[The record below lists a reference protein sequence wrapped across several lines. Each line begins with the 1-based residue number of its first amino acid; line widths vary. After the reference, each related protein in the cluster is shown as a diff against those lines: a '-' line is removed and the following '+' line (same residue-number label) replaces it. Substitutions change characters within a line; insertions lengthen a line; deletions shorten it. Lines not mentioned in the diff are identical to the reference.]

1 MRVVSLCVVVLMGL
15 AVIFSACAKQD
26 SRVVAQVGGR
36 TITVAQLQERFAG
49 TRPVSPEEEL
59 ERKRQVLENMIND
72 ELMILGAIEAGLDKE
87 QAFLAKMKEFERN
100 SLLEA
105 LYIKEIVEK
114 STPSEKEIKKYYD
127 KLGLEVKAS
136 HILVKTEQ
144 EAQEIFKQLSEGAD
158 FAALA
163 KEKST
168 DRGNKDKGGDL
179 GYFTWGKMVSPFQDT
194 AFATK
199 VGAISHPVET
209 RFGWHIIKMED
220 RRETQRR
227 EYEKEKPRIEKMLRD
242 EKTKQLSADYITK
255 IKEKADI
262 HMNPEVMQVVLNK
275 FLANKQEPEDF
286 TDEERAMTLVTFR
299 GGKWTVDTFLA
310 WTKTIPAMY
319 RPRIKDLD
327 DLDAMIRNVLTGE
340 LLENNA
346 RKKGLH
352 NSKEVVN
359 KIRLEKDNALKQL
372 FRQRGMPSDT
382 TVTEQEMQA
391 YYQDHIA
398 MYTDPEKVRVREIQV
413 DTEQEAKDILKQLR
427 AGADFAKLAQEK
439 SQRSW
444 AAKKGGD
451 LGYVDKRQYPRVSE
465 AAFKLNV
472 GQLGGPIKDGNKY
485 SVIKVLDKKASS
497 PRPLEEIKSNL
508 RAAIMRERREQT
520 SKTWLEEMR
529 QRKNVKIFTEVLES
543 TVAAP
548 EKEAA

>member
-15 AVIFSACAKQD
+15 AVIFFACAKQD
-26 SRVVAQVGGR
+26 SRVVAQVGER

-359 KIRLEKDNALKQL
+359 KIRL
-372 FRQRGMPSDT
+372 
-382 TVTEQEMQA
+382 
-391 YYQDHIA
+391 A